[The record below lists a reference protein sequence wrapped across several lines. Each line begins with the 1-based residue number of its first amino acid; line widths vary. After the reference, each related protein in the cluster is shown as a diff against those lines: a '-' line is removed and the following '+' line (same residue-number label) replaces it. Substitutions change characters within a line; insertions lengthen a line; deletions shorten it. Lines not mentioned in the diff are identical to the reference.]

1 MVDNL
6 TIVLPLQLI
15 LFQILFLLVAI
26 ALEARVL
33 HRRLNLTR
41 KTSVQYATSLNLWS
55 VVLGW
60 LTFLVLETLLPQ
72 FLRIQIVNFIFF
84 DHPLGSQ
91 LDTPNPQLISIG
103 IMIFFFSFIVKIIG
117 FELIKQWIHDKPEQ
131 FEMSSDISN
140 KRPGLFNQPKRKI
153 TNPKPN
159 PAFALLLA
167 NAYSYSAILLILV
180 LRFMDL
186 NILGLNTLF

>member
-103 IMIFFFSFIVKIIG
+103 IMIFFFSFIIKIIG

-140 KRPGLFNQPKRKI
+140 KRPSLFKQPKRKI
-153 TNPKPN
+153 TQPKPN
-159 PAFALLLA
+159 PAFTLLLA

-186 NILGLNTLF
+186 NILGFNTLF

>member
-1 MVDNL
+1 MVDNI

-84 DHPLGSQ
+84 DHPIGSQ
-91 LDTPNPQLISIG
+91 LDRPNPQLISIG
-103 IMIFFFSFIVKIIG
+103 IMIFFFSFIIKIIG
-117 FELIKQWIHDKPEQ
+117 FELIKQWIHDQPEQ

-186 NILGLNTLF
+186 NILELNTLF

>member
-1 MVDNL
+1 MVDNI

-84 DHPLGSQ
+84 DHPIGSQ

-103 IMIFFFSFIVKIIG
+103 IMIFFFSFIIKIIG
-117 FELIKQWIHDKPEQ
+117 FELIKQWIHDQPEQ
-131 FEMSSDISN
+131 FKMSSDISN
-140 KRPGLFNQPKRKI
+140 KRPSLFNQPKRKI
-153 TNPKPN
+153 TQPKPN
-159 PAFALLLA
+159 HALALLLA

-186 NILGLNTLF
+186 NVLELNTLF

>member
-60 LTFLVLETLLPQ
+60 LTFLVLESLLPQ
-72 FLRIQIVNFIFF
+72 LLRIQIVNFIFF

-91 LDTPNPQLISIG
+91 LNTPNPQLISIG
-103 IMIFFFSFIVKIIG
+103 IMIFFFSFIIKIIG
-117 FELIKQWIHDKPEQ
+117 FELIKQWIHDQPEQ

-167 NAYSYSAILLILV
+167 NAYSYIAILLILV

-186 NILGLNTLF
+186 NILELNTLF

>member
-140 KRPGLFNQPKRKI
+140 KRPSLFKQPKRKI
-153 TNPKPN
+153 TQPKPN
-159 PAFALLLA
+159 PAFTLLLA
-167 NAYSYSAILLILV
+167 NAYSYSAILVILV

-186 NILGLNTLF
+186 NILGFNTLF

>member
-91 LDTPNPQLISIG
+91 LNTPNPQLISIG
-103 IMIFFFSFIVKIIG
+103 IMSFCFSLIIKIIG
-117 FELIKQWIHDKPEQ
+117 FELIKQWIHDQPEQ
-131 FEMSSDISN
+131 FKMSSDISN
-140 KRPGLFNQPKRKI
+140 KRPSLFNQPKRKI

-167 NAYSYSAILLILV
+167 NAYSYIAILLILV

-186 NILGLNTLF
+186 NILELNTLF

>member
-1 MVDNL
+1 MVDNI

-84 DHPLGSQ
+84 DHPIGSQ

-103 IMIFFFSFIVKIIG
+103 IMIFFFSFIIKIIG
-117 FELIKQWIHDKPEQ
+117 FELIKQWIHDQPEQ
-131 FEMSSDISN
+131 FKMSSDISN
-140 KRPGLFNQPKRKI
+140 KRPSLFNQPKRKI

-186 NILGLNTLF
+186 NVLELNTLF

>member
-1 MVDNL
+1 MIDNI

-60 LTFLVLETLLPQ
+60 LTFFVLESLLPQ
-72 FLRIQIVNFIFF
+72 LLRIQIVNFILF
-84 DHPLGSQ
+84 DHPIGIQ

-103 IMIFFFSFIVKIIG
+103 IMIFFFSFTIKIIG
-117 FELIKQWIHDKPEQ
+117 LEIINKWIHDQPEQ
-131 FEMSSDISN
+131 FKMSSDVSN
-140 KRPGLFNQPKRKI
+140 KRPSLFNQPKRKI
-153 TNPKPN
+153 TKPKPN
-159 PAFALLLA
+159 PAFAVLLA
-167 NAYSYSAILLILV
+167 NAYSYSAILLILI

-186 NILGLNTLF
+186 NVLELNTLF

>member
-60 LTFLVLETLLPQ
+60 LTFLVLESLLPQ
-72 FLRIQIVNFIFF
+72 LLRIQIVNFIFF

-91 LDTPNPQLISIG
+91 LNTPNPQLISIG
-103 IMIFFFSFIVKIIG
+103 IMIFFFSFIIKIIG
-117 FELIKQWIHDKPEQ
+117 FELIKQWIHDQPEQ

-186 NILGLNTLF
+186 NILELNTLF

>member
-33 HRRLNLTR
+33 HLRLNLTR

-72 FLRIQIVNFIFF
+72 FLRVQIVNFIFF

-91 LDTPNPQLISIG
+91 LNTPNPQLISIG
-103 IMIFFFSFIVKIIG
+103 IMIFFFSFIIKIIG
-117 FELIKQWIHDKPEQ
+117 FELIKQWIHDQPEQ

-167 NAYSYSAILLILV
+167 NAYSYSAILLLLV

-186 NILGLNTLF
+186 NILELNTLF